1 LTRWRSILR
10 IVGVLF
16 AAKGIFAASSLL
28 LLVGPGLVMPWWPFL
43 FVLFSLS
50 LLTHCLL
57 AR

>member
-1 LTRWRSILR
+1 LALHTSYI
-10 IVGVLF
+10 GVLF
-16 AAKGIFAASSLL
+16 AAQGILAVSSLL